1 MDNKENRL
9 THFKYFKGIVGWHI
23 YGYAVLNF
31 LVGLLDGLGL
41 AMFVPLLSI
50 ASGELGDSQSL
61 GRIKY
66 FIDFLQSLGVEIN
79 LVNALFVMIVLF
91 LLKGIFYYC
100 RSIYFAKIRLGAIS
114 KLRLDLIKKLH
125 RLSYVGFTKMEVGRI
140 QNTMI
145 GELGR
150 LIGALTNYFST
161 MQNIIMLLTYVIL
174 AFLSNWKFAI
184 LVAIGGIFSNFIY
197 KYINDYTK
205 SKSRELSSK
214 THDFND
220 FLVQVLHNFKYLKA
234 TNYFNK
240 YSKNL
245 IRNIKEQEQLNF
257 NMGKVGA
264 IGESIREPM
273 IISIISVVIIIQ
285 IAYFENA
292 FSSIIVSLLLFY
304 RGLGHLVTL
313 QNVWN
318 NFLGNSAGIES
329 FNRLL
334 LDFTRYEES
343 QSDVYISSID
353 DIDVKNLNL
362 SFDRTPI
369 LKNINIRIKKNSSI
383 ALVGESGAGK
393 TTLAN
398 VISGL
403 QMPDEGE
410 VLAGTKSVYH
420 SNLNSYRS
428 RIGYITQEPVI
439 FNDSVYNNITFWDE
453 KSQKNTNRFFDVI
466 DKVSLKDFLITQ
478 NKKEDTILG
487 NNGILISGGQKQR
500 ISIAREL
507 YKNIDLLI
515 MDEATSALD
524 SETEMYIKESIDAL
538 QGNLTLVIIAH
549 RLSTIKEV
557 DEIYLM
563 EKGKIVAQGSFK
575 KLYEISDKFRRMVDL
590 QEVLGK

>member
-9 THFKYFKGIVGWHI
+9 TYFKYFKGIVGWHI

-61 GRIKY
+61 GKIKY

-100 RSIYFAKIRLGAIS
+100 RSIYFAKIRLSTIS
-114 KLRLDLIKKLH
+114 KLRLDLIEKLH
-125 RLSYVGFTKMEVGRI
+125 RLSYVGFTKLEVGRI

-161 MQNIIMLLTYVIL
+161 MQNIIMLLTYIIL

-184 LVAIGGIFSNFIY
+184 LVAIGGTFSNFIY

-273 IISIISVVIIIQ
+273 IITIISVVIIVQ
-285 IAYFENA
+285 IAYFDNT
-292 FSSIIVSLLLFY
+292 FSSIVVSLLLFY

-318 NFLGNSAGIES
+318 NFLGNSAGIDS

-334 LDFTRYEES
+334 LDFTQYEEP
-343 QSDVYISSID
+343 QSDVCISSID

-362 SFDRTPI
+362 TFDKTPI
-369 LKNINIRIKKNSSI
+369 LRNINIKIKKNSSI

-410 VLAGTKSVYH
+410 VLTGTTSVYH

-439 FNDSVYNNITFWDE
+439 FNDSAYNNITFWDE
-453 KSQKNTNRFFDVI
+453 KSQKNTSRFFDVI

-487 NNGILISGGQKQR
+487 NNGVLISGGQKQR

-524 SETEMYIKESIDAL
+524 SETEKYIKESIDAL

-549 RLSTIKEV
+549 RLSTIKKV

-563 EKGKIVAQGSFK
+563 EKGEIVAKGGFK
-575 KLYEISDKFRRMVDL
+575 KLYETSDKFRRMVDL
-590 QEVLGK
+590 QEV

>member
-1 MDNKENRL
+1 L
-9 THFKYFKGIVGWHI
+9 
-23 YGYAVLNF
+23 
-31 LVGLLDGLGL
+31 
-41 AMFVPLLSI
+41 
-50 ASGELGDSQSL
+50 
-61 GRIKY
+61 
-66 FIDFLQSLGVEIN
+66 
-79 LVNALFVMIVLF
+79 
-91 LLKGIFYYC
+91 
-100 RSIYFAKIRLGAIS
+100 
-114 KLRLDLIKKLH
+114 
-125 RLSYVGFTKMEVGRI
+125 
-140 QNTMI
+140 
-145 GELGR
+145 
-150 LIGALTNYFST
+150 
-161 MQNIIMLLTYVIL
+161 
-174 AFLSNWKFAI
+174 
-184 LVAIGGIFSNFIY
+184 
-197 KYINDYTK
+197 
-205 SKSRELSSK
+205 
-214 THDFND
+214 
-220 FLVQVLHNFKYLKA
+220 
-234 TNYFNK
+234 
-240 YSKNL
+240 
-245 IRNIKEQEQLNF
+245 
-257 NMGKVGA
+257 
-264 IGESIREPM
+264 
-273 IISIISVVIIIQ
+273 
-285 IAYFENA
+285 
-292 FSSIIVSLLLFY
+292 
-304 RGLGHLVTL
+304 
-313 QNVWN
+313 
-318 NFLGNSAGIES
+318 
-329 FNRLL
+329 
-334 LDFTRYEES
+334 
-343 QSDVYISSID
+343 
-353 DIDVKNLNL
+353 
-362 SFDRTPI
+362 
-369 LKNINIRIKKNSSI
+369 KKNSSI

>member
-9 THFKYFKGIVGWHI
+9 TYFKYFKGIVGWHI

-61 GRIKY
+61 GKIKY

-100 RSIYFAKIRLGAIS
+100 RSIYFAKIRLSTIS

-125 RLSYVGFTKMEVGRI
+125 RLSYIGFTRLEVGRI

-161 MQNIIMLLTYVIL
+161 MQHVIMLLTYIIL
-174 AFLSNWKFAI
+174 AFLSNWKFAV
-184 LVAIGGIFSNFIY
+184 LVAIGGAFSNFIY

-205 SKSRELSSK
+205 AKSRELSSK

-234 TNYFNK
+234 TNYFDK

-245 IRNIKEQEQLNF
+245 VQNIREQEQLNF

-264 IGESIREPM
+264 IGESVREPM
-273 IISIISVVIIIQ
+273 IITIISAVIIVQ
-285 IAYFENA
+285 IVYFGNT
-292 FSSIIVSLLLFY
+292 FSSIVVSLLLFY
-304 RGLGHLVTL
+304 RGLGHLVSL

-329 FNRLL
+329 FNKLL
-334 LDFTRYEES
+334 SDFTQYEEPK
-343 QSDVYISSID
+343 SDVCISAID

-362 SFDRTPI
+362 SFDKIPI
-369 LKNINIRIKKNSSI
+369 LKNIDIKIKKNSSI

-403 QMPDEGE
+403 QMPDKGE
-410 VLAGTKSVYH
+410 VLTCATSVYS

-453 KSQKNTNRFFDVI
+453 KNQKNTNHFFDVI
-466 DKVSLKDFLITQ
+466 NKVSLKDFLITQ

-507 YKNIDLLI
+507 YKDIDLLI

-524 SETEMYIKESIDAL
+524 SETEKYIKESIDDL
-538 QGNLTLVIIAH
+538 QGSLTLVIIAH
-549 RLSTIKEV
+549 RLSTIKDV
-557 DEIYLM
+557 DVIYLM
-563 EKGKIVAQGSFK
+563 EKGEIVAQGSFK
-575 KLYEISDKFRRMVDL
+575 ELYETSDKFRRMVDL
-590 QEVLGK
+590 QEV

>member
-334 LDFTRYEES
+334 LDFTRYEEP

>member
-334 LDFTRYEES
+334 LDFTRYEEP

-369 LKNINIRIKKNSSI
+369 LKNINIRIKKP
-383 ALVGESGAGK
+383 VVHYEMKK
-393 TTLAN
+393 TR
-398 VISGL
+398 V
-403 QMPDEGE
+403 
-410 VLAGTKSVYH
+410 VY
-420 SNLNSYRS
+420 
-428 RIGYITQEPVI
+428 
-439 FNDSVYNNITFWDE
+439 
-453 KSQKNTNRFFDVI
+453 
-466 DKVSLKDFLITQ
+466 
-478 NKKEDTILG
+478 
-487 NNGILISGGQKQR
+487 
-500 ISIAREL
+500 
-507 YKNIDLLI
+507 
-515 MDEATSALD
+515 
-524 SETEMYIKESIDAL
+524 
-538 QGNLTLVIIAH
+538 
-549 RLSTIKEV
+549 
-557 DEIYLM
+557 
-563 EKGKIVAQGSFK
+563 
-575 KLYEISDKFRRMVDL
+575 
-590 QEVLGK
+590 

>member
-334 LDFTRYEES
+334 LDFTRYEEP

-353 DIDVKNLNL
+353 NIDVKNLNL

-478 NKKEDTILG
+478 NKKEDAILG

>member
-334 LDFTRYEES
+334 LDFTRYEEP

-478 NKKEDTILG
+478 NKKEDAILG